1 MDLLRAFILGV
12 VEGLTEFLPVS
23 STGHLILAS
32 KLLGVS
38 QDSFTKSFEIA
49 IQLGAILAVVYLYF
63 ERLTTDFE
71 ALKRV
76 IIAFIPT
83 GLIGFLLYKV
93 VKNFLLGNDMVV
105 VASLILGGLVLL
117 FIDRV
122 MVGFVKIDD
131 VKNLSYV
138 KAMVIGLFQSIA
150 MIPGV
155 SRSAS
160 TIIGGMFVGL
170 TRKSATEFS
179 FLLAIP
185 TMVTATFYDLYKSAG
200 SFSLSNWQALIV
212 GFVTSF
218 VTAFFAV
225 KWFISYVSNNNFV
238 PFGVYRII
246 LGIFYILS
254 TVR

>member
-1 MDLLRAFILGV
+1 MDLFRAFILGV

-23 STGHLILAS
+23 STGHLVLTS
-32 KLLGVS
+32 KLLGLS

-49 IQLGAILAVVYLYF
+49 IQLGAILAVVYIYF

-71 ALKRV
+71 VLKRV

-93 VKNFLLGNDMVV
+93 VKNFLLGNDVV
-105 VASLILGGLVLL
+105 VVVSLILGGMVLL

-122 MVGFVKIDD
+122 VEGFVRIED
-131 VKNLSYV
+131 VRNLNYL
-138 KAMVIGLFQSIA
+138 KAIVIGIFQSIA

-160 TIIGGMFVGL
+160 TIIGGMFMGL

-185 TMVTATFYDLYKSAG
+185 TMVTATFYDLYKNAG
-200 SFSLSNWQALIV
+200 AFSLSNWQALIV

-218 VTAFFAV
+218 LTAFFAV
-225 KWFISYVSNNNFV
+225 KWFLSYVSNNTFV
-238 PFGVYRII
+238 PFGIYRII
-246 LGIFYILS
+246 IGILYLLY
-254 TVR
+254 R